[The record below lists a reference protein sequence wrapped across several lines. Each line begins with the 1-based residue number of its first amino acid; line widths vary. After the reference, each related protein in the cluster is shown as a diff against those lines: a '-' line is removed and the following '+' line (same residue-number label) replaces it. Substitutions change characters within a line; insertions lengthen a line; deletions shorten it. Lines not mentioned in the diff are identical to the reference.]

1 METLPAWARELSEKY
16 YSRTLAMFVL
26 HGNVHDLVPLR
37 RGGVTEYLPLQ
48 RFLNEG
54 LFGRRDLVL
63 SYDRGGGLAF
73 AKPEVQE
80 DFARALSGYDAFHG
94 TNLDTLLRARKIETL
109 LVTGIATHGCV
120 TGTSYAAQ
128 ARDYHVIV
136 VRDCVAT
143 WSEELQE
150 SALRVL
156 GGTMTALAD
165 SSAIAGCWLR

>member
-1 METLPAWARELSEKY
+1 MKGSTDR
-16 YSRTLAMFVL
+16 
-26 HGNVHDLVPLR
+26 LR
-37 RGGVTEYLPLQ
+37 
-48 RFLNEG
+48 G
-54 LFGRRDLVL
+54 LFVAGAASL
-63 SYDRGGGLAF
+63 
-73 AKPEVQE
+73 
-80 DFARALSGYDAFHG
+80 ALSALALGHLAAAEQRNSAAPQPQDPVVRKLRLDAFHG

-143 WSEELQE
+143 WSDELQE

-156 GGTMTALAD
+156 AGTMTALAD
-165 SSAIAGCWLR
+165 SSAIAACWLR